1 MSNMNQ
7 EDFYESLPAKRMG
20 AGALIFNDAGQLLLV
35 KPHYKDYWSIP
46 GGIVEKE
53 ESPRQACLREV
64 EEEIGIKLE
73 SVKFLCVDWVSTK
86 GDKNENLQ
94 FIFYGGKLTEDQAG
108 KIEIDDKEITEY
120 RFMDTEKAVELLGG
134 PTRNL
139 AKRLPRCLEAIE
151 SGKSVYLEDG
161 ILP

>member
-1 MSNMNQ
+1 MGNMNQ
-7 EDFYESLPAKRMG
+7 QEFYKNLPAKRMG
-20 AGALIFNDAGQLLLV
+20 AGALIFNADGQLLLV
-35 KPHYKDYWSIP
+35 KPHYKDHWSIP
-46 GGIVEKE
+46 GGIVDKE

-73 SVKFLCVDWVSTK
+73 SVKFLCIDWISTK

-94 FIFYGGKLTEDQAG
+94 FIFYGDRLTEDQTE
-108 KIEIDDKEITEY
+108 KIELDDKEIAEY
-120 RFMDTEKAVELLGG
+120 RFVGTEKAVELLDG

-139 AKRLPRCLEAIE
+139 AKRLPKCLEAME

-161 ILP
+161 MLP

>member
-1 MSNMNQ
+1 MANMHQNG
-7 EDFYESLPAKRMG
+7 FYKNLPVKRMG

-46 GGIVEKE
+46 GGIIDKE

-94 FIFYGGKLTEDQAG
+94 FIFYGGKLTKDQVG
-108 KIEIDDKEITEY
+108 KIEIDDKEI
-120 RFMDTEKAVELLGG
+120 
-134 PTRNL
+134 
-139 AKRLPRCLEAIE
+139 
-151 SGKSVYLEDG
+151 
-161 ILP
+161 